1 MCGCKKNSQNLVNS
15 MTQSALRS
23 SESTTE
29 SKYNSEN
36 SIMLQFVGAG
46 ANISFYG
53 VSGTRYHFTSGMV
66 AYVLKE
72 DSAQFLK
79 FRQGGKLLFKEVK
92 EENINQALESGDIMQ
107 EMAIAEELP
116 KTVIIDAPLPEPEVV
131 PEVVLEVEAQVVE
144 ELKPKRSKKKVVEDA
159 SEL

>member
-1 MCGCKKNSQNLVNS
+1 MCGCKKNNQNLVNS

-23 SESTTE
+23 TESTVE
-29 SKYNSEN
+29 SKFNSEN
-36 SIMLQFVGAG
+36 SLMLQFVGAG
-46 ANISFYG
+46 ANIAFYG
-53 VSGTRYHFTSGMV
+53 VSGARYYFTSGMV

-72 DSAQFLK
+72 DTAQFLK
-79 FRQGGKLLFKEVK
+79 FRQGGKFLFKEVK

-131 PEVVLEVEAQVVE
+131 PEIVFEAQAVE
-144 ELKPKRSKKKVVEDA
+144 ELKPRRSKKKATEDA